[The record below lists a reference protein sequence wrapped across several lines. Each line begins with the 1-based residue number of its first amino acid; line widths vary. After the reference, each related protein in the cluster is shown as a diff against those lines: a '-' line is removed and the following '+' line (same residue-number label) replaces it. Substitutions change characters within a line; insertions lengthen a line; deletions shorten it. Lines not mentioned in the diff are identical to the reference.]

1 MDVNS
6 FIQQGGNLIKN
17 PNYKKGNG
25 QPEYIRSIYA
35 TEEST
40 FGNTA
45 DRLARDS
52 YVYQNPLATK
62 MLDFGLS
69 PSRRIDEEN
78 QYDKIL
84 SETQPFLQKARNS
97 FAQLLSEG
105 TIGTVKAFADLFD
118 MLTLQELWRDT
129 GYQNPVSAQL
139 EEWQKK
145 IREDVAPIYQDPDV
159 NITNGGLLDSGF
171 IFGGLPS
178 VISSLTL
185 LIPSKAMSVGLGKAA
200 SFVTKQGVKT
210 MRAVEKAHRANQI
223 GEVGEA
229 AQKLSLSS
237 KLNAFANGVRGQNI
251 KNIADF
257 TVSGITSRLLE
268 NYQESRQT
276 YDDAKPV
283 MLGILKDMTP
293 QAKQEAIQGLI
304 EKYGQNAAD
313 WNNDSSIADLV
324 AQKSAD
330 ETFKDD
336 MWNIFSDIYQMYAI
350 GRVSR
355 VINGPSRAALRRLNR
370 QNIKYMGM
378 SDDAIEKALASRT
391 RWQKAGDRLS
401 DLAFGAK
408 HTILAETAE
417 GIEEAVNYIAQ
428 EEGFHYGKFLLNQEA
443 KGNFLTERLHD
454 YLKAPKLWDSAFW
467 GLAGGIIFNTTAE
480 YANRFTNAINTIQKA
495 KEAAKTQVND
505 PNNPI
510 HIPTFKEAFAD
521 TELTIRKAN
530 LEQNRKRFSD
540 TKTKLEQINSGKDV
554 FGITSD
560 GVLKTDEEKAV
571 ARQRALLEFR
581 DDILLDA
588 MDAGNYDLAKEY
600 LASDELKQFFV
611 DNGIMSKEEADTIQ
625 KEILTQGDE
634 LKREYDRQLRLIY
647 NAVSDW
653 GEQND
658 ADLSSIPA
666 EVFAIIARENI
677 KTKLEN
683 KHYQNQIDRLN
694 KANAVLEEDSRE
706 ELDKAATENGVTDF
720 KSIIQQIGR
729 AHQLGMIRA
738 EINDIK
744 KKKQHTTA
752 AGQAMLKQ
760 YEQTEKMLMDE
771 IVKNSFSNGN
781 AVTIAANLLLSAQAV
796 ASVELLPFREGDKHT
811 YQANEGNEAFK
822 KLADAVSRRDRV
834 LLKELVPSISAILDN
849 NPSTE
854 SDVDTFLNEVVN
866 VANSKNE
873 IIKNLHDNEGKI
885 KVLQNINPQLEANYR
900 EIAALEL
907 NQLYNNTKINT
918 TKEQIQRRANDI
930 INQLNKGRAAVL
942 ETSSI
947 LYQQLAKKYGKDT
960 LKAELESYIKTNK
973 HTAFYDNLTEEE
985 KSAYDYVTTLS
996 KFNRAEQDIV
1006 LKDIY
1011 EALEYNDI
1019 YEYSEDKDAVKI
1031 INESIRE
1038 AKEKSSASQN
1048 SNAAAKNA
1056 ASNNIS
1062 AGAQEAAVGQGNGK
1076 IDEVIPLED
1085 DEQGEGVIDVAN
1097 PLAATEGGATGSAN
1111 NIQTYIDRM
1120 NAATTQEENDKAMND
1135 AIAAGI
1141 KERDII
1147 ADYDRNRIRID
1158 KGQPQ
1163 VSSTGEEAEIS
1174 QSDIVAAVD
1183 NAIASLEESNP
1194 SGIDKAGLRNVVVEQ
1209 LKPILNGVEESTVE
1223 ELVDRAFETVEELYE
1238 DEGET
1243 IESKLAKNV
1252 IRLSTIAINSKE
1264 DKVIQEANA
1273 ILDRT
1278 FSNLLDHFNKHLSQ
1292 GTING
1297 KYIIPL
1303 EALLRYARHITN
1315 SEVEA
1320 QEMYNAFTR
1329 IIAEHP
1335 DKYTTIKGRVLTE
1348 TQLINNVNA
1357 SINTVKE
1364 NLEKS
1369 VSGRTLNIN
1378 GLLSDIDNLE
1388 YKDKEK
1394 KIKYTDEEKKELK
1407 RKVIEAVKS
1416 LRPGHKLYVRA
1427 NYDKAKAKTKNPDGG
1442 FFVGGIDFVVVD
1454 NDGKE
1459 TLIAKAPTPM
1469 KNEDQT
1475 MYMAQLQ
1482 GWYYKFPLAKEKGKI
1497 EYPIQ
1502 TFFKQ
1507 LFTSDYT
1514 SAKAFREILIQ
1525 YETLTRDEAYSGK
1538 GDELLD
1544 KAWSKI
1550 RDFVKNKLKEQNPN
1564 KDVTDKEITAYLNK
1578 FTQETKRDKEGNRE
1592 RIRHLASLD
1601 IYTQDKWNI
1610 YVEELN
1616 YETTD
1621 EDADLWKQIYIES
1634 INQWFDKMVDS
1645 NEARHIIER
1654 AIENHGTELLDVGVQ
1669 VESVGKPV
1677 LKRTKAEDALPAT
1690 KAIAEQHK
1698 GDIHLAAGDRS
1709 NRSQV
1714 VVSNGQPLSMGGVDT
1729 TGRSV
1734 VVINTPD
1741 GQRDTINAYPIQAN
1755 NKLFEDN
1762 VKLAAFKEALETR
1775 LFELM
1780 DEWFLRPNS
1789 ENLQAFLDMLGHKS
1803 AETSKLGGSLFAGFF
1818 RSVLPNG
1825 NGFSIKYKVNTET
1838 GEIISPTSKEEGEI
1852 HFLTFYDTTPLLN
1865 SKTGKTSKARAAV
1878 QDYVEGRTVN
1888 KTVVWN
1894 TNPNDTS
1901 TLRDLEGMRE
1911 IIKKVLIDSLAVRID
1926 PININ
1931 ADNNSSMNY
1940 GSFLGRDADG
1950 NLVLKVTGIKKAGP
1964 KAKQYVQPN
1973 GDVIIPNVGRDGK
1986 AGNFSDFIIFND
1998 MVNLTTRPVSGSNF
2012 TVFDNSDGDFGI
2024 QYTVGEGSPVEKVT
2038 VEIVSEPL
2046 SKIVND
2052 IINKSKPN
2060 INLSKAIIKAILSR
2074 IGNANP
2080 SLYNLTKNSRILNLL
2095 LHKNVIFVEN
2105 LNGAT
2110 IIYSD
2115 NSSEIIS
2122 DKVYAAYIPSD
2133 ATLKIG
2139 DKEIKV
2145 AKGQIVIGDKFM
2157 NLLDGNVTEISD
2169 ALHHLLHENIHA
2181 FIDDNDKANPEL
2193 NVRYKKELT
2202 ELWEEYSRKHPTSS
2216 HAKSNPDMDLEEF
2229 IVESLTNVDL
2239 IRELNETVAD
2249 VPLNNP
2255 KSPKTLLGKLFDKL
2269 INWLADVLKGPNGE
2283 KFEINKDNLLA
2294 KEYAIFE
2301 ETIINTSQEQ
2311 VEKKVKARRA
2321 TKPRTK
2327 VEGPKV
2333 VEGELHFAED
2343 EVGEIPVD
2351 DGVVGFEVKINNN
2364 SEQIPS
2370 TGELAIDN
2378 TEDDDVPK
2386 MPKGI
2391 KNSTI
2396 PMVVPTLRGG
2406 LDNVNGD
2413 TYFDINEKINNGVLS
2428 IKCN

>member
-1 MDVNS
+1 MDVNE
-6 FIQQGGNLIKN
+6 FIQQGGNIIKN

-25 QPEYIRSIYA
+25 QPEYIKSIYA
-35 TEEST
+35 TNEST
-40 FGNTA
+40 FGESA
-45 DRLARDS
+45 DKAARES
-52 YVYQNPLATK
+52 YIYQNPLATK
-62 MLDFGLS
+62 MFDFGLS

-84 SETQPFLQKARNS
+84 SQAQPFLQQARNS
-97 FAQLLSEG
+97 FVQLLSEG

-145 IREDVAPIYQDPDV
+145 IRENVAPVYQNPDV

-185 LIPSKAMSVGLGKAA
+185 LIPSKAMSVGLSKAA
-200 SFVTKQGVKT
+200 GFITKQGVRT
-210 MRAVEKAHRANQI
+210 MRAIEKANRANQI
-223 GEVGEA
+223 GDVGEA
-229 AQKLSLSS
+229 ASKLSLSS
-237 KLNAFANGVRGQNI
+237 KLNAFAEGTRGQNL
-251 KNIADF
+251 KNLADF

-276 YDDAKPV
+276 YDDAKPI
-283 MLGILKDMTP
+283 MLGILRGMTP
-293 QAKQEAIQGLI
+293 QARQEAIQGLI
-304 EKYGQNAAD
+304 ERYGADAAN
-313 WNNDSSIADLV
+313 WNDDNSIAELV

-350 GRVSR
+350 GKVGR
-355 VINGPSRAALRRLNR
+355 VINGPSRAALRRLNK
-370 QNIKYMGM
+370 QNIKYIGM
-378 SDDAIEKALASRT
+378 DDTAIEKALAART
-391 RWQKAGDRLS
+391 RMEKVGDRLS

-408 HTILAETAE
+408 HTILSEVAE
-417 GIEEAVNYIAQ
+417 GVEEAVNYIAQ
-428 EEGFHYGKFLLNQEA
+428 EEGFHYGKVLLNQEA
-443 KGNFLTERLHD
+443 QGSFLSDRLHT

-467 GLAGGIIFNTTAE
+467 GLAGGIIFNASAE

-495 KEAAKTQVND
+495 KENAKTQVND

-530 LEQNRKRFSD
+530 LEENRSKFEATR
-540 TKTKLEQINSGKDV
+540 KKLNQINEGKDV
-554 FGITSD
+554 SNITSD
-560 GVLKTDEEKAV
+560 GILKTDEEKAV

-600 LASDELKQFFV
+600 LASNELKQFFV
-611 DNGIMSKEEADTIQ
+611 DNDIMSKEEADTTQ

-634 LKREYDRQLRLIY
+634 LKREYDRQLRLVY
-647 NAVSDW
+647 NAVSKW

-658 ADLSSIPA
+658 ADLSTIPA

-683 KHYQNQIDRLN
+683 KHYQNQIDRLK
-694 KANAVLEEDSRE
+694 KANLVLEEDSRE
-706 ELDKAATENGVTDF
+706 ELEKAAIENGTTLEEL
-720 KSIIQQIGR
+720 KSIVQQIGR

-738 EINDIK
+738 EIADIK
-744 KKKQHTTA
+744 NKKQHTTA

-771 IVKNSFSNGN
+771 IVKHSFETGN
-781 AVTIAANLLLSAQAV
+781 AATMAANLLLSMQAV
-796 ASVELLPFREGDKHT
+796 SSVELLPFREGERHT
-811 YQANEGNEAFK
+811 YQANEGNENFK
-822 KLADAVSRRDRV
+822 KLVDAVSRRDRV
-834 LLKELVPSISAILDN
+834 LLKELVPAISGILDS

-854 SDVDTFLNEVVN
+854 ADTDTFLNEVVGIS
-866 VANSKNE
+866 NSKNE
-873 IIKNLHDNEGKI
+873 IIKNLHDNEGKV
-885 KVLQNINPQLEANYR
+885 KLLQKINPQLEANYR

-918 TKEQIQRRANDI
+918 TTEQIQRRANDI
-930 INQLNKGRAAVL
+930 INQLNNGRAAAL
-942 ETSSI
+942 ETASI

-960 LKAELESYIKTNK
+960 LKSELESYVKTNR
-973 HTAFYDNLTEEE
+973 HTPFYDNLTEEE
-985 KSAYDYVTTLS
+985 KSAYDYVTNLA

-1038 AKEKSSASQN
+1038 AKENSFASQN
-1048 SNAAAKNA
+1048 PNAAAQSAGLNNQSADNQNA
-1056 ASNNIS
+1056 AN
-1062 AGAQEAAVGQGNGK
+1062 GQANRQ
-1076 IDEVIPLED
+1076 IEEVIPLED
-1085 DEQGEGVIDVAN
+1085 DEQGEGVVEVVN
-1097 PLAATEGGATGSAN
+1097 PLGSAEGGTNEGGTGAP
-1111 NIQTYIDRM
+1111 I
-1120 NAATTQEENDKAMND
+1120 
-1135 AIAAGI
+1135 
-1141 KERDII
+1141 
-1147 ADYDRNRIRID
+1147 
-1158 KGQPQ
+1158 
-1163 VSSTGEEAEIS
+1163 VSSTGEQEEVS
-1174 QSDIVAAVD
+1174 QSSIVAAVD
-1183 NAIASLEESNP
+1183 NAISSLEENNP
-1194 SGIDKAGLRNVVVEQ
+1194 TGIDRAGLRNVVVEQ
-1209 LKPILNGVEESTVE
+1209 VKPLLNGVEDNVVE
-1223 ELVDRAFETVEELYE
+1223 DLVDRAFETLEELYE
-1238 DEGET
+1238 EDEET

-1252 IRLSTIAINSKE
+1252 IRLSTIATNSKE

-1315 SEVEA
+1315 SEIEA

-1329 IIAEHP
+1329 IIAEHT
-1335 DKYTTIKGRVLTE
+1335 DKYTTIKGKVLTE
-1348 TQLINNVNA
+1348 TQLIDNVNA
-1357 SINTVKE
+1357 SINTVKD
-1364 NLEKS
+1364 NIEKGI
-1369 VSGRTLNIN
+1369 SGRTLNIN
-1378 GLLSDIDNLE
+1378 GILDYIDGLK

-1394 KIKYTDEEKKELK
+1394 KVEYTKEEKKKLK
-1407 RKVIEAVKS
+1407 EDVIKAVKS

-1427 NYDKAKAKTKNPDGG
+1427 NYDKAKDKTKNPEGG
-1442 FFVGGIDFVVVD
+1442 TFVGGIDFVVID

-1469 KNEDQT
+1469 KNEGQT
-1475 MYMAQLQ
+1475 MYMAHLQ
-1482 GWYYKFPLAKEKGKI
+1482 GWHYEIPLAKEKGKR

-1502 TFFKQ
+1502 TFFKK
-1507 LFTSDYT
+1507 LFTSDNKN
-1514 SAKAFREILIQ
+1514 AKLFREILVQ
-1525 YETLTRDEAYSGK
+1525 YETLTKEEAYSGV

-1544 KAWSKI
+1544 KAWNNI
-1550 RDFVKNKLKEQNPN
+1550 RSFVESILKEQNPN
-1564 KDVTDKEITAYLNK
+1564 KKVTDADVTEYLNK
-1578 FTQETKRDKEGNRE
+1578 FTQESKRDKDGNRE

-1621 EDADLWKQIYIES
+1621 EDADLWKQSYIES
-1634 INQWFDKMVDS
+1634 IDQWFNKMVDS
-1645 NEARHIIER
+1645 NEARHIIEK

-1669 VESVGKPV
+1669 IESVGKPV
-1677 LKRTKAEDALPAT
+1677 LKRTKAENALPAT

-1698 GDIHLAAGDRS
+1698 DEIHLAAGDRS

-1714 VVSNGQPLSMGGVDT
+1714 VVSNGQPLSMGGIDT

-1741 GQRDTINAYPIQAN
+1741 GQRTTINAYPIQAN
-1755 NKLFEDN
+1755 DKLFENN

-1825 NGFSIKYKVNTET
+1825 NGFSIKYKVKKDEKDNDV
-1838 GEIISPTSKEEGEI
+1838 IISPTSKEEGEV
-1852 HFLTFYDTTPLLN
+1852 HYLTFFDTTPLLN
-1865 SKTGKTSKARAAV
+1865 SKTGRTSKARAAV
-1878 QDYVEGRTVN
+1878 QDYVEGRN
-1888 KTVVWN
+1888 NPAVVWN
-1894 TNPNDTS
+1894 INTGDMDTQRQI
-1901 TLRDLEGMRE
+1901 TIMRE
-1911 IIKKVLIDSLAVRID
+1911 LIKKVLIDSLAIRID

-1940 GSFLGRDADG
+1940 GSFLGRDAGG
-1950 NLVLKVTGIKKAGP
+1950 NLVLKVTGVKNAGP

-1973 GDVIIPNVGRDGK
+1973 GDIIIPNIGRDGK

-1998 MVNLTTRPVSGSNF
+1998 MVNLTTEPVSGSNF

-2024 QYTVGEGSPVEKVT
+2024 QYTVGENSHVEKVI
-2038 VEIVSEPL
+2038 VEPIAEPL

-2052 IINKSKPN
+2052 IINNSRHNTNISKS
-2060 INLSKAIIKAILSR
+2060 IIKAILTR

-2080 SLYNLTKNSRILNLL
+2080 SLYNLTKNSTILNQL

-2105 LNGAT
+2105 FNGAT
-2110 IIYSD
+2110 IVYSD
-2115 NSSEIIS
+2115 NSSDTIS

-2139 DKEIKV
+2139 DKEVKL
-2145 AKGQIVIGDKFM
+2145 AKGQIVVSDKFM
-2157 NLLDGNVTEISD
+2157 KLLDGNVTEIDD
-2169 ALHHLLHENIHA
+2169 ALHHLLHENVHA
-2181 FIDDNDKANPEL
+2181 FIDDNDKANPQL
-2193 NVRYKKELT
+2193 NARYKKELT
-2202 ELWEEYSRKHPTSS
+2202 ELWEEYSRKHPTSP

-2239 IRELNETVAD
+2239 IRELNETAAD

-2255 KSPKTLLGKLFDKL
+2255 KRPKTLLGKLFDKL
-2269 INWLADVLKGPNGE
+2269 ISWLADVLKGPNGE
-2283 KFEINKDNLLA
+2283 EFKINRDNLLA

-2301 ETIINTSQEQ
+2301 ETIMTSPQAQIEN
-2311 VEKKVKARRA
+2311 KVKAKRV
-2321 TKPRTK
+2321 TKPRTR
-2327 VEGPKV
+2327 GRNAQP
-2333 VEGELHFAED
+2333 VEGELVFTED
-2343 EVGEIPVD
+2343 EPAEVPID
-2351 DGVVGFEVKINNN
+2351 DGVVGFEIKINNN
-2364 SEQIPS
+2364 PAQIPS
-2370 TGELAIDN
+2370 TGEVVIDN
-2378 TEDDDVPK
+2378 TEEDEVPE

-2406 LDNVNGD
+2406 LDNLNGD